1 MKGVVIVR
9 DFLIFIAELAI
20 LLFSL
25 LFITTAGAQMG
36 DFVFNF
42 DSRVAAETIFGFQ
55 TAAEMSGGDFNAGF
69 VMSENPYKLYIGKDS
84 ENYYV
89 MIDSTRKTYHSPGG
103 VTVNIQGPRKIYL
116 IHESDVNLATLDGDV
131 AAPAGGKMSESQ
143 NWRVDVKR
151 VNNDISVSAI
161 PLGAK

>member
-1 MKGVVIVR
+1 MKGIVIVR
-9 DFLIFIAELAI
+9 DFLIFIAELAV

-25 LFITTAGAQMG
+25 VFITQAGSQMG

-42 DSRVAAETIFGFQ
+42 DSRVASETIFGFE
-55 TAAEMSGGDFNAGF
+55 AAADMSGGNFEAGF
-69 VMSENPYKLYIGKDS
+69 TMPANPYKLSIGTDNG
-84 ENYYV
+84 NYFV
-89 MIDSTRKTYHSPGG
+89 LIDSSRETFHAPGG
-103 VTVNIQGPRKIYL
+103 VTIKFQKPRKLFL
-116 IHESDVNLATLDGDV
+116 IHTIGNNLAVLDGEI